1 MSGAST
7 SAASG
12 LQRPR
17 RRPGEN
23 RAGLLAAGTVE
34 FGIHG
39 YAAAQTGAIARRA
52 GVSQPNVYANFAS
65 KRELFL
71 ACVGELHSAVQRSD
85 PHNTYGDGDADRVD
99 APRDEVEPQDT
110 RLHERASRSGEPHIT
125 LSDEHT
131 LLLYQAIA
139 VMGDPQLMV
148 ELHPTITHLRLA
160 LGAAAYERAILR
172 AADLLTTLR

>member
-1 MSGAST
+1 MGGASV

-34 FGIHG
+34 FGVLG

-71 ACVGELHSAVQRSD
+71 ACVRELHAAVQSSLASDAGSAVE
-85 PHNTYGDGDADRVD
+85 AAAVD
-99 APRDEVEPQDT
+99 SISEAGTSQNAPRGAQS
-110 RLHERASRSGEPHIT
+110 RLSTIDVHLT
-125 LSDEHT
+125 DEHS

-139 VMGDPQLMV
+139 VLGDTQIAL
-148 ELHPTITHLRLA
+148 ELRPIVNDLRTI
-160 LGAAAYERAILR
+160 LGVSAYERAILR
-172 AADLLTTLR
+172 AAELLTELG